1 MKRKDPAD
9 VIPETED
16 IPAENAPD
24 TEEPFAEEAPVTE
37 DAAPEETED
46 IFAAEDAAAV
56 TPSAEEGPEEAV
68 CEETV
73 ETEDP
78 VEKPE
83 TEKTV
88 GLTPEE
94 IEEEA
99 FRADL
104 AATAPLEELPGAGF
118 EETVENARTDKIV
131 SSFRGKKKR
140 VLNSAFFVRLALLAL
155 CGALFMYS
163 AVSIAQRLAD
173 DMKSEQFIEDLRND
187 TSEKP
192 AMSRLKKS
200 RSVSSP
206 LCLYDALGVSEY
218 NPEYTEPEISDE
230 YDPILNTL
238 EKLRAVNKDIYGW
251 IRCTGGMLGIDY
263 PVVKA
268 DDNDYYLRR
277 NLYGEYSVAGT
288 IFVDYR
294 DNARHGESYNTVIY
308 GHNMTNGTMF
318 RAVKDWFDSAERNA
332 TAPLINVE
340 IITLHG
346 AYIYEIFSAY
356 RSDGAEFITVSFR
369 SNSSYKSFL
378 KSILR
383 KSVLN
388 QKFAYDENT
397 RILTLCTCT
406 NSGRNEDER
415 YVVHCRLVKIINYN

>member
-1 MKRKDPAD
+1 MKKKKQPDAVSVPEGIPVEGPAGAED
-9 VIPETED
+9 GIPEE
-16 IPAENAPD
+16 AE
-24 TEEPFAEEAPVTE
+24 TAPVTE
-37 DAAPEETED
+37 ETVSEDIKDAA
-46 IFAAEDAAAV
+46 AAEDAIPE
-56 TPSAEEGPEEAV
+56 TPSAEEGSEEAV
-68 CEETV
+68 CEEAAGTEEPEEGPEEEPEAEKAV
-73 ETEDP
+73 E
-78 VEKPE
+78 
-83 TEKTV
+83 
-88 GLTPEE
+88 LTPEE

-140 VLNSAFFVRLALLAL
+140 VLNSAFFVRLVLLAL

-173 DMKSEQFIEDLRND
+173 DMKSEQFMEELRSD
-187 TSEKP
+187 TSEKS

-200 RSVSSP
+200 RSISSP

-238 EKLRAVNKDIYGW
+238 EKLRAINPDIYGW

-268 DDNDYYLRR
+268 DDNEYYLRR

-294 DNARHGESYNTVIY
+294 DNARHGESYNRKGLVR
-308 GHNMTNGTMF
+308 F
-318 RAVKDWFDSAERNA
+318 RRAQR
-332 TAPLINVE
+332 
-340 IITLHG
+340 HG
-346 AYIYEIFSAY
+346 AAYKRGDNHAARRLYLRDLFRLPFGRRGIHNGIVPQQRVVQVVSKEHTQKIGAQSEI
-356 RSDGAEFITVSFR
+356 
-369 SNSSYKSFL
+369 
-378 KSILR
+378 
-383 KSVLN
+383 
-388 QKFAYDENT
+388 
-397 RILTLCTCT
+397 
-406 NSGRNEDER
+406 
-415 YVVHCRLVKIINYN
+415 RL